1 MICDFEDPVP
11 TGPDEGAP
19 SGLCLKSGHQLGFQT
34 GSGHLYSL
42 RTACVPA
49 AEVAFPKILMPVM
62 SRSIMT
68 LGAD

>member
-1 MICDFEDPVP
+1 MLEIWASAHALIDTQEF
-11 TGPDEGAP
+11 
-19 SGLCLKSGHQLGFQT
+19 SL
-34 GSGHLYSL
+34 L

-68 LGAD
+68 LGADWNVSSFPE